1 MRKIYII
8 NGPNLNY
15 LGKRE
20 INIYGNLSFKNFLKK
35 IKKKFLNINIKY
47 YQTNSES
54 KIINKLYYLN
64 KKKNINGI
72 LLNAGAY
79 SHTSLAISD
88 CIKSIKIPI
97 IEIHISNIFNRESIR
112 TISLISKNCK
122 GIIIGFGLK
131 SYILGIYNF
140 I

>member
-1 MRKIYII
+1 MKKIYII

-20 INIYGNLSFKNFLKK
+20 INIYGILSFEKFLNLL
-35 IKKKFLNINIKY
+35 KKKFKNINIKY

-64 KKKNINGI
+64 NKKIKGI

-97 IEIHISNIFNRESIR
+97 IEIHISNIFNRNNIR
-112 TISLISKNCK
+112 KKSLLSKNCV
-122 GIIIGFGLK
+122 GFISGFGLK